1 MWAAMRLGVLTS
13 LLLLLFVCAVRA
25 QSVRPAVVE
34 YATAGEGSFDVVNDS
49 VTPLY
54 ISMEAKSFTIDTE
67 GNAHF
72 VPLSSA
78 IHLQLSQTSM
88 RLPPRTHRTVYYKAS
103 ADSYP
108 AWFCIYSNFAG
119 APRRNSMNVNLEL
132 PHTVYLLSKTRLE
145 KNDIVFD
152 HLHREDDTLL
162 GTVHNQG
169 GNMVRLQTLQLVD
182 RNGKKRDEGGFPLL
196 PGGTRDIRLSLRH
209 DEQPERVRAKFAHV
223 TVEGVLQ

>member
-1 MWAAMRLGVLTS
+1 MAAAMRTGLLTS
-13 LLLLLFVCAVRA
+13 LLLLFFASVVAA

-49 VTPLY
+49 VVPLF
-54 ISMEAKSFTIDTE
+54 ISVEAKSFTIDTE

-78 IHLQLSQTSM
+78 IHLQLSQTSL

-145 KNDIVFD
+145 RGDIAVD
-152 HLHREDDTLL
+152 HLRRAGDTLL
-162 GTVHNQG
+162 GTVQNRG
-169 GNMVRLQTLQLVD
+169 TNMIRLQELQLVD
-182 RNGKKRDEGGFPLL
+182 RSGKKREEGGFPLL
-196 PGGTRDIRLSLRH
+196 PGGIRYVRLPLRH
-209 DEQPERVRAKFAHV
+209 DEQPERLRAKFAHI